1 MYSIATILLLAFTL
15 IIWSGVGI
23 FGLLSPIRMAIFL
36 LTLFVLTITL
46 SNTVPQWITW
56 VVSLIIIG
64 RNFFRSGGE

>member
-15 IIWSGVGI
+15 VIWSGVGI
-23 FGLLSPIRMAIFL
+23 FGLLSPIRMGIFL

-56 VVSLIIIG
+56 VVSLIILA
-64 RNFFRSGGE
+64 RSFFQSGGD

>member
-23 FGLLSPIRMAIFL
+23 IRLLMPIRMAIFL
-36 LTLFVLTITL
+36 LILFVLTLTL
-46 SNTVPQWITW
+46 SFTVPQWITW

-64 RNFFRSGGE
+64 RNFFQSGGD

>member
-23 FGLLSPIRMAIFL
+23 IRLLMPIRMAIFL
-36 LTLFVLTITL
+36 LILFVLTLTL
-46 SNTVPQWITW
+46 SYTVPQWITW

-64 RNFFRSGGE
+64 RNFFQSGGD

>member
-23 FGLLSPIRMAIFL
+23 IRLLSPIRMAIFL
-36 LTLFVLTITL
+36 LILFVLTLTL
-46 SNTVPQWITW
+46 SFTVPQWITW

-64 RNFFRSGGE
+64 RNFFQSGGD